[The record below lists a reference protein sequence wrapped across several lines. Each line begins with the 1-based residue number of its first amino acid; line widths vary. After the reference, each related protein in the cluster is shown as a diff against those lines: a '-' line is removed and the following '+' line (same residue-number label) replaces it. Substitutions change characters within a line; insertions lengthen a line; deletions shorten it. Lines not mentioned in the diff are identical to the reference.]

1 MSSRPFD
8 SLLKQSVTKL
18 VNGLPFFFLFFFSF
32 FCVWCDAENNSRASA
47 VFQHN
52 AACTNIYI
60 SIFLKKKKV
69 ESVAHYKIC
78 MKCGSVQSSL
88 EMQVIADWSTSY
100 CFWIKGGHFLLLD
113 AVITALS

>member
-1 MSSRPFD
+1 MGCLFS
-8 SLLKQSVTKL
+8 
-18 VNGLPFFFLFFFSF
+18 FFLFSPF

-60 SIFLKKKKV
+60 SIFKKKKKV

>member
-1 MSSRPFD
+1 MLRITAGLLQCSSIM
-8 SLLKQSVTKL
+8 LLVYLK
-18 VNGLPFFFLFFFSF
+18 
-32 FCVWCDAENNSRASA
+32 
-47 VFQHN
+47 
-52 AACTNIYI
+52 
-60 SIFLKKKKV
+60 KKKKV

>member
-52 AACTNIYI
+52 AAC
-60 SIFLKKKKV
+60 IFKKEKKV

>member
-1 MSSRPFD
+1 
-8 SLLKQSVTKL
+8 
-18 VNGLPFFFLFFFSF
+18 
-32 FCVWCDAENNSRASA
+32 
-47 VFQHN
+47 
-52 AACTNIYI
+52 
-60 SIFLKKKKV
+60 
-69 ESVAHYKIC
+69 